1 MLISYRE
8 RGRQGTGAGHRRSG
22 SQTSAVSKEDEEKE
36 GCKPDSKG
44 NKTQGWEE
52 KKGDRMAFQNST
64 IGPQA
69 GMNLKGEGGGGHTRK
84 IGTREGKE
92 IKPQIILITAT
103 IHWGL
108 PATTDCFIN
117 TSLPPCK
124 VGSGDCQH
132 HLRGGTQGLEKV
144 RKLPKSHKE

>member
-22 SQTSAVSKEDEEKE
+22 SQTSALSKEDEEKE

-52 KKGDRMAFQNST
+52 KAFQNST

-69 GMNLKGEGGGGHTRK
+69 RMNLKGEGGGGHTRK
-84 IGTREGKE
+84 MGTRAGKE
-92 IKPQIILITAT
+92 IKPQIILISAT

-108 PATTDCFIN
+108 PATTAA
-117 TSLPPCK
+117 SLTPARFLARWEAGTASTTLEEAPK
-124 VGSGDCQH
+124 VW
-132 HLRGGTQGLEKV
+132 RN
-144 RKLPKSHKE
+144 